1 MLRAVS
7 TVVTCVACSLKAPR
21 MGSRDRPSEPWAT
34 DAKEFLRK
42 KLIGREVAVK
52 MVRWLALHGKV
63 SCMGAEVS
71 RNRLGCL

>member
-1 MLRAVS
+1 
-7 TVVTCVACSLKAPR
+7 

-52 MVRWLALHGKV
+52 MVRWLALHGKF